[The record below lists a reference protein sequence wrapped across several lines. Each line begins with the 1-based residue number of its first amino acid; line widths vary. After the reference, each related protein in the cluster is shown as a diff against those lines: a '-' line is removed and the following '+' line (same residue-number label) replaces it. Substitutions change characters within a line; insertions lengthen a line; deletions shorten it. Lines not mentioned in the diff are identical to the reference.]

1 MKKWAI
7 NTGRE
12 ELTPG
17 QFEALQGAEIGPL
30 GLVTATAG
38 SRQDIVNVVGEHA
51 SVLPHG
57 RHARGAMLHDRHRVD
72 YGIPEKAAQ

>member
-17 QFEALQGAEIGPL
+17 QFEALQGAEIGLL

-38 SRQDIVNVVGEHA
+38 SRQEIVNVVGEHA

-57 RHARGAMLHDRHRVD
+57 RRVRAGMLSPAHRED
-72 YGIPEKAAQ
+72 FGIPEKAAQ